1 MMIDGLDDDDC
12 DDNDLNMQVPAGDN
26 DEEDE
31 SEDDDC
37 NDNDLS
43 IQVRFQWETHR
54 RDVSEDEYFDD
65 NDLNGSNGR

>member
-1 MMIDGLDDDDC
+1 MTVC
-12 DDNDLNMQVPAGDN
+12 DDNDLIIQVPTGDN
-26 DEEDE
+26 DGKDD

-43 IQVRFQWETHR
+43 IQVRFQWETHG